1 MVGLL
6 WPVSGHLVST
16 FGGLAAEPHFGP
28 ADGTLHESARILS
41 MRMETLLLFV
51 WMTACATSSAGPDVG
66 VQNVS
71 DTNEQAA
78 SSEALEGV
86 LRIDAKSRSKRFQ
99 GVWLEQSDGV
109 RLLLSYRTAGCW
121 EAFKDRAVQARG
133 AFYEPE
139 GQSIGAPHFR
149 VDTLSLASEDPAAL
163 YVSLGRE
170 QDLEGQ
176 FSWSSGAAGSKQ
188 EGERLLTFK
197 SDTSY
202 ALANPSKAER
212 FSDGSAVMIKART
225 LTRSPYSAHTEGPLL
240 WLMNIRKAQ
249 R

>member
-1 MVGLL
+1 
-6 WPVSGHLVST
+6 
-16 FGGLAAEPHFGP
+16 
-28 ADGTLHESARILS
+28 
-41 MRMETLLLFV
+41 
-51 WMTACATSSAGPDVG
+51 MTACATSSAGPDVG
-66 VQNVS
+66 VQSVS
-71 DTNEQAA
+71 DTNEKPA
-78 SSEALEGV
+78 SSEAVEGV

-121 EAFKDRAVQARG
+121 EAFQDRAVEARG

-149 VDTLSLASEDPAAL
+149 VDTLSLSSEDPAAL
-163 YVSLGRE
+163 YVGLGRE
-170 QDLEGQ
+170 QELEGQ

-212 FSDGSAVMIKART
+212 FSDGSAVMVKART
-225 LTRSPYSAHTEGPLL
+225 LTRSPYSAQAEGPLL
-240 WLMNIRKAQ
+240 WLFSVRKAQ
-249 R
+249 P